1 MAKAGAV
8 VYEYYKNEFAERCGK
23 GALCGWFVL
32 FLSGY
37 AYGRILPAKGIY
49 FRHVNGLTVENV
61 TVTTYRDDARKDFI
75 FDQIN

>member
-1 MAKAGAV
+1 MAKACAV

-37 AYGRILPAKGIY
+37 SRLFFMSITA
-49 FRHVNGLTVENV
+49 
-61 TVTTYRDDARKDFI
+61 
-75 FDQIN
+75 